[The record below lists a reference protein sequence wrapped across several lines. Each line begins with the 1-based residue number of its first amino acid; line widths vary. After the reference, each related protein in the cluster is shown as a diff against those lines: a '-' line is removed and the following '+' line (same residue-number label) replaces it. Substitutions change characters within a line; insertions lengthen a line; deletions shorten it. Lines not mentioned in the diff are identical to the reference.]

1 MRVKEASFRVREARA
16 RRVQS
21 AADQFPT
28 LDATG
33 SAGRTGGSE
42 QTGDGSTRTLYAV
55 GFDAGWELDLF
66 GGVRRAKEAAQADL
80 EAQIEDLNDVIVTLV
95 AEVAVNYIDLRTYQA
110 RLSVARRN
118 VKAQQETW
126 RLLDALDRAGSGDAL
141 AVAQARYNLESSRAT
156 IPDLEAEQDAVMN
169 RLAVLTGKPAG
180 ALHDQLDQSRPI
192 PRGSVDLA
200 VGVPADV
207 VR

>member
-1 MRVKEASFRVREARA
+1 
-16 RRVQS
+16 
-21 AADQFPT
+21 
-28 LDATG
+28 
-33 SAGRTGGSE
+33 
-42 QTGDGSTRTLYAV
+42 
-55 GFDAGWELDLF
+55 
-66 GGVRRAKEAAQADL
+66 
-80 EAQIEDLNDVIVTLV
+80 VTLV

-180 ALHDQLDQSRPI
+180 ALHDQLAQNRPI
-192 PRGSVDLA
+192 PHGSVDLA